1 MVGLAA
7 LRLGPPYGWIS
18 YIRGRLRAMAAAAS
32 MRHASCMAN
41 YRRSVIPGGTWFFT
55 VVIAD
60 RDRPL
65 LTSHVDALRESW
77 RRVCQRHPF
86 TTVAAVVLPDHL
98 HAIWTLPEGDSGYA
112 MRWKL
117 IKEQFSRQLP
127 RAEHLSASRRRN
139 GERGIW
145 QRRYWEHAIRDS
157 RDLASHVDYVHF
169 NPVKHGHVGD
179 VSAWP
184 HSTFHQ
190 YVRRGWLPPGWG
202 SGNTSRR
209 VGRARDD

>member
-86 TTVAAVVLPDHL
+86 TTVAAGP
-98 HAIWTLPEGDSGYA
+98 
-112 MRWKL
+112 
-117 IKEQFSRQLP
+117 
-127 RAEHLSASRRRN
+127 
-139 GERGIW
+139 
-145 QRRYWEHAIRDS
+145 
-157 RDLASHVDYVHF
+157 
-169 NPVKHGHVGD
+169 
-179 VSAWP
+179 VSAIEEPRQAVVRTATEWQTLWKEHDAQHAAP
-184 HSTFHQ
+184 SLDFTQSIVVAVFLGTRPTAGFIVEITAVKAEGSRAVVEYRERRPPRDALLAEVLTAPFHI
-190 YVRRGWLPPGWG
+190 VRIARTSG
-202 SGNTSRR
+202 SIEFRSIQ
-209 VGRARDD
+209 